1 MTTQITWNDLF
12 TQGTLIDYST
22 HIWRARIRLKA
33 EDLGIDATD
42 DVQKA
47 FSFGCHRLAPSTA
60 FEAINSAVNG
70 YVSDIMEH
78 SLNFPLLQGVRYV
91 PDSEVKPLQKK
102 LDLRLREFNIAVE
115 EFLAQYDS
123 MMQEMLPVLEQALK
137 EAAKTPEAAFNALSR
152 VTREYPSSEKV
163 AAKFGLEWNFFTIA
177 IPSSKEAADTAKS
190 SIPQVQKVI
199 TSMVEQLR
207 TELSEKVSGLISL
220 AQKAKDGTS
229 RTKEGFGSMSKK
241 SALSVLEKVDRMN
254 ILGDSVLK
262 AQTQALRSLL
272 DSSDMNVVMRDLGQ
286 IKTNLES
293 DITEATKAAEKKLT
307 GLGNRKIAF

>member
-1 MTTQITWNDLF
+1 MNTQITWNDLF

-22 HIWRARIRLKA
+22 HIWRARIRLTA
-33 EDLGIDATD
+33 EDLGIDMTD

-47 FSFGCHRLAPSTA
+47 FSFGCHRLAPASA

-70 YVSDIMEH
+70 YVNDIMEH

-102 LDLRLREFNIAVE
+102 LDMRLREFNIAVE

-163 AAKFGLEWNFFTIA
+163 AAKFGLEWSFFTIA

-207 TELSEKVSGLISL
+207 NELSASPPRPTRSRRRPRKGRPWREAGGGSGR
-220 AQKAKDGTS
+220 GTGRTPYPCSGTGAS
-229 RTKEGFGSMSKK
+229 RSPG
-241 SALSVLEKVDRMN
+241 RC
-254 ILGDSVLK
+254 
-262 AQTQALRSLL
+262 
-272 DSSDMNVVMRDLGQ
+272 
-286 IKTNLES
+286 
-293 DITEATKAAEKKLT
+293 
-307 GLGNRKIAF
+307 